1 MKVSFTNPALAFFG
15 SIFAILSFV
24 GIGGLLSSF
33 LFGACFGQIF
43 LNFSRDNKNS

>member
-1 MKVSFTNPALAFFG
+1 MKNSFSNPALALSG
-15 SIFAILSFV
+15 AVFAILSFV

-43 LNFSRDNKNS
+43 LNLFRDQKNN